1 MAILMLNVMT
11 VKGLGNMLL
20 NVKMSLT
27 LLRRKLIILKKKRE
41 DKEYKGTWYLDT
53 SISNHMCR
61 YK

>member
-27 LLRRKLIILKKKRE
+27 LLRRKLTILKKKGKTKNI
-41 DKEYKGTWYLDT
+41 KEHG
-53 SISNHMCR
+53 I
-61 YK
+61 

>member
-27 LLRRKLIILKKKRE
+27 LLRRKLTILKKK
-41 DKEYKGTWYLDT
+41 KGRQR
-53 SISNHMCR
+53 I
-61 YK
+61 